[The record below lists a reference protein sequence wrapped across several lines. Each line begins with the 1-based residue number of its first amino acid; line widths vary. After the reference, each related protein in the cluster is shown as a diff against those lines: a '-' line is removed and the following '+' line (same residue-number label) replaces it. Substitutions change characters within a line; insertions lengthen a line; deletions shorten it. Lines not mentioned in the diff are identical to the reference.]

1 MSEENVEI
9 VRECFEAVRRGD
21 FANAVTHF
29 ATDVVYTVSHEVPV
43 RGPDAVRALW
53 QRWEDTWEQIE
64 MRHEEFLDAGEN
76 VVVTTHEVGQG
87 RASGIEV
94 DQRVFNVFTVRDG
107 KIVRKMEF
115 MDRTK
120 ALEAAGLSE

>member
-1 MSEENVEI
+1 MEI

-29 ATDVVYTVSHEVPV
+29 ATDVVYTVSHEAPV

-107 KIVRKMEF
+107 KIVRKVEF
-115 MDRTK
+115 VDRTK